1 MRKLSPFGWVFW
13 VLLVFWIFVIGLWV
27 GNAATKTLNF
37 AWQQSTADLPNLQMW
52 RIYSSTTQGA
62 GYTLMTQI
70 VYDGQA
76 KPEYTG
82 SAQITQGDNT
92 AKTYFFVVRAVGKN
106 GNESGNSNE
115 VSAVIDLTAPSTPIQ
130 FKVTISN

>member
-1 MRKLSPFGWVFW
+1 MRKLSPFGWVILGLCFFW
-13 VLLVFWIFVIGLWV
+13 LLVIGSV
-27 GNAATKTLNF
+27 YPATKTLTF
-37 AWQQSTADLPNLQMW
+37 SWQQSTADLPNLQMW

-82 SAQITQGDNT
+82 NATITQGDST
-92 AKTYFFVVRAVGKN
+92 SKTYFFVCRAVGKN

-115 VSAVIDLTAPSTPIQ
+115 VSAVIDLTAPSTPVQ

>member
-1 MRKLSPFGWVFW
+1 MRKLSPFGWVMLGLLFFW
-13 VLLVFWIFVIGLWV
+13 FLIV
-27 GNAATKTLNF
+27 GSVYPATKTLTF
-37 AWQQSTADLPNLQMW
+37 SWQQSTADLPNLQMW

-82 SAQITQGDNT
+82 NATITQGDNT
-92 AKTYFFVVRAVGKN
+92 SKTYFFVCRAVGKN

-115 VSAVIDLTAPSTPIQ
+115 VSAVIDLASPSTPIQ

>member
-1 MRKLSPFGWVFW
+1 MRKLSPFGWVILGLCFFW
-13 VLLVFWIFVIGLWV
+13 LLVIGSV
-27 GNAATKTLNF
+27 YPATKALTF
-37 AWQQSTADLPNLQMW
+37 SWQQSTADLPNLQMW

-82 SAQITQGDNT
+82 NATITQGDNT
-92 AKTYFFVVRAVGKN
+92 SKTYFFVCRAVGKN

-115 VSAVIDLTAPSTPIQ
+115 VSASIDLSAPSTPIQ